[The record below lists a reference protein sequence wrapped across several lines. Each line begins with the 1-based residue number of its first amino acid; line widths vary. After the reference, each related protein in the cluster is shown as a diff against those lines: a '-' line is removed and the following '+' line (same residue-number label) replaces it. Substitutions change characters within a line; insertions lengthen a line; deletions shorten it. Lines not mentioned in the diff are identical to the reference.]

1 MCVRAGSRPPP
12 PLGSQCKTS
21 SGSPGGCF
29 ILEWAAQWREDGGC
43 FPALKAPQLAPLTNR
58 AASSLWG
65 RLFSELHGD
74 KHTVSLPAPPGSA
87 QPHASP
93 PGHSKLRTT
102 PRQVVHL
109 ALSSCL
115 LANDALVGSRLNSFD
130 QSFNRRSVL
139 KSVKSRGRCAS
150 LVECRIPSAPASTP
164 RSASVR
170 SGDSRLSPFSPPIW
184 SLQRK
189 VNTPLI
195 QVWSQ
200 RQASALRLITFSA
213 NLSKSCNKLR
223 DLGVKNRL
231 VRLMYQYLKYA

>member
-1 MCVRAGSRPPP
+1 MNQSCGEFYYNLTWKEREKKRSLLLFNRTSPHAHVCVCVRARSRPPP

-115 LANDALVGSRLNSFD
+115 WRTMPLLEAVWIHFTSNLTGVPYLN
-130 QSFNRRSVL
+130 L
-139 KSVKSRGRCAS
+139 
-150 LVECRIPSAPASTP
+150 
-164 RSASVR
+164 
-170 SGDSRLSPFSPPIW
+170 
-184 SLQRK
+184 
-189 VNTPLI
+189 
-195 QVWSQ
+195 
-200 RQASALRLITFSA
+200 
-213 NLSKSCNKLR
+213 
-223 DLGVKNRL
+223 
-231 VRLMYQYLKYA
+231 